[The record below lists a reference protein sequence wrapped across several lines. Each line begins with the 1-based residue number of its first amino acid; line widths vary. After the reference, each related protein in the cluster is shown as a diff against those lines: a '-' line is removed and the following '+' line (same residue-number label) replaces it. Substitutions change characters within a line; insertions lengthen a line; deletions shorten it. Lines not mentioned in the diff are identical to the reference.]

1 MNYTDKTKTLRL
13 DSTLSQ
19 ELSKLQ
25 AIINT
30 TWLSHCHLRRQS
42 RAGSFSHTGEWNRTG
57 YPKFCVV
64 RTVFFSLALIDILV
78 GLVVQSALLEKST
91 CVFFLLLLLFCFVF
105 FLLFCFFVVGFL
117 FFFHCRAEIVCEEL
131 SLTTLSLFASVLCY
145 WLFPV
150 STLTAW
156 QKLGLKQFVVTVWA
170 VWIIFIQIFERIKG
184 RFCFSPTASGLIGF
198 SLVLNIALPFTIFKI
213 IRCHERQIH
222 THKVKSTWRFTRV
235 TIKAVPRNSRK
246 RWKKKKKNARS
257 VWHEQWCI
265 SRACFC
271 FVIRYSWQPPWVTW

>member
-1 MNYTDKTKTLRL
+1 MKNCRWQRLACLLRFFAIGYSPSKYINCMAKTRPK
-13 DSTLSQ
+13 
-19 ELSKLQ
+19 
-25 AIINT
+25 AI
-30 TWLSHCHLRRQS
+30 
-42 RAGSFSHTGEWNRTG
+42 
-57 YPKFCVV
+57 
-64 RTVFFSLALIDILV
+64 
-78 GLVVQSALLEKST
+78 
-91 CVFFLLLLLFCFVF
+91 
-105 FLLFCFFVVGFL
+105 
-117 FFFHCRAEIVCEEL
+117 
-131 SLTTLSLFASVLCY
+131 
-145 WLFPV
+145 
-150 STLTAW
+150 
-156 QKLGLKQFVVTVWA
+156 VVTVWA

-198 SLVLNIALPFTIFKI
+198 SLVINIALPFTIFKI

-246 RWKKKKKNARS
+246 RWKKKKNARS

>member
-1 MNYTDKTKTLRL
+1 MNYTDKTKTLRP

-25 AIINT
+25 AIVNT
-30 TWLSHCHLRRQS
+30 TWLDHCHLRRQS

-78 GLVVQSALLEKST
+78 GLVIQSALLEKST
-91 CVFFLLLLLFCFVF
+91 CGFFFFFFFFLLLLLFCFFFCCFV
-105 FLLFCFFVVGFL
+105 FLLLVFL
-117 FFFHCRAEIVCEEL
+117 FFFHCRAEVVCEEL

-156 QKLGLKQFVVTVWA
+156 QKLGRKQL
-170 VWIIFIQIFERIKG
+170 
-184 RFCFSPTASGLIGF
+184 S
-198 SLVLNIALPFTIFKI
+198 
-213 IRCHERQIH
+213 
-222 THKVKSTWRFTRV
+222 
-235 TIKAVPRNSRK
+235 
-246 RWKKKKKNARS
+246 
-257 VWHEQWCI
+257 
-265 SRACFC
+265 
-271 FVIRYSWQPPWVTW
+271 